1 LKDLSYDVVV
11 IGAGN
16 GGLAAAATT
25 AQKGLKT
32 LLVEQHN
39 LPGGFASSF
48 VRGRFEFE
56 PSLHEMCDV
65 GVQGCL
71 GGAGEFF
78 ESIGL
83 KVEWLRIADAY
94 RMVVD
99 GESKLDVT
107 MPFGTQA
114 YIDKME
120 EYVPGSRESVTN
132 FFELSQEVVDGIG
145 YIGKSKGNPDK
156 QVLMSKYAN
165 FLKTASYTL
174 DQVEKALK
182 IPDKACEILNAYWCY
197 IGTETSR
204 VNFTIFAAMMLK
216 FIAGGAVIP
225 KNRSHEISLAFE
237 SRIREFGG
245 DIMYST
251 KVDKILVED
260 GAVAGVLT
268 TGGRKIKAKH
278 VISNAAKHIVYSQM
292 LEQTSEMSKECN
304 SRRIGGKGYVAYFGL
319 NKTMEEIG
327 LTDYS
332 YFIYPS
338 TDTKKMYDSFAS
350 RDGDPLQAVVCL
362 NNVNP
367 GCSPEGTSML
377 TITTIYTDDAWD
389 DVEEKNYVKAKN
401 DIARKMI
408 ARFESVMGVSI
419 ADAIE
424 EFEVASP
431 ETFARYTG
439 AYDGGIYGYE
449 PEALD
454 SIMPRLMM
462 LDDDMH
468 VKGLRFCGGF
478 AFRCHGY
485 ASSYMSGNTAGL
497 LTYRDSTEVKS

>member
-1 LKDLSYDVVV
+1 MVV

-16 GGLAAAATT
+16 GGLGAAATT

-32 LLVEQHN
+32 LLIEQHN
-39 LPGGFASSF
+39 LPGGFATSF

-65 GVQGCL
+65 GEPGCL
-71 GGAGEFF
+71 GGAGTFF

-83 KVEWLRIADAY
+83 EVEWLKIPDAY
-94 RMVVD
+94 RMIVD
-99 GESKLDVT
+99 GAQKLDVT

-120 EYVPGSRESVTN
+120 EYVPGSRQSVTN
-132 FFELSQEVVDGIG
+132 FFDLCQEVVDGIG

-156 QVLMSKYAN
+156 KELTSTYAN

-182 IPDKACEILNAYWCY
+182 IPSKACEILNAYWCY
-197 IGTETSR
+197 IGVETSR

-216 FIAGGAVIP
+216 FISGGAVIP

-237 SRIREFGG
+237 KRIRAFGG

-251 KVDKILVED
+251 KVDKILTED
-260 GAVAGVLT
+260 GKVAGVQT
-268 TGGRKIKAKH
+268 ADGQKISAKH
-278 VISNAAKHIVYSQM
+278 VISNASKHIVYSSM
-292 LEQTSEMSKECN
+292 LDQTPKMSKESN
-304 SRRIGGKGYVAYFGL
+304 ARRIGGKGYVAYFGL
-319 NKTMEEIG
+319 NKTKEELG

-338 TDTKKMYDSFAS
+338 TDTNKMYESLSS
-350 RDGDPLQAVVCL
+350 REGDPLQAVVCL
-362 NNVNP
+362 NNANP
-367 GCSPEGTSML
+367 DCSPKGTSML
-377 TITTIYTDDAWD
+377 SITTIYTDDAWD
-389 DVEEKNYVKAKN
+389 DVDEKGYVKAKN
-401 DIARKMI
+401 DIAKKMI
-408 ARFESVMGVSI
+408 ARFESVAGVKIS
-419 ADAIE
+419 DAIE

-431 ETFARYTG
+431 QTFARYTG

-449 PEALD
+449 PEAWD

-462 LDDDMH
+462 LESDMH

-497 LTYRDSTEVKS
+497 LTYRDSREVKS

>member
-1 LKDLSYDVVV
+1 MVV

-16 GGLAAAATT
+16 GGLGAAATT

-32 LLVEQHN
+32 LLIEQHN
-39 LPGGFASSF
+39 LPGGFATSF

-65 GVQGCL
+65 GEPGCL
-71 GGAGEFF
+71 GGAGTFF

-83 KVEWLRIADAY
+83 EVEWLKIPDAY
-94 RMVVD
+94 RMIVD
-99 GESKLDVT
+99 GAQKLDVT

-120 EYVPGSRESVTN
+120 EYVPGSRQSVTN
-132 FFELSQEVVDGIG
+132 FFELCQEVVDGIG

-156 QVLMSKYAN
+156 KVLTGTYAN

-182 IPDKACEILNAYWCY
+182 IPSKACEILNAYWCY
-197 IGTETSR
+197 IGVETSR

-216 FIAGGAVIP
+216 FISGGAVIP

-237 SRIREFGG
+237 KRIRAFGG

-251 KVDKILVED
+251 KVDKILTED
-260 GAVAGVLT
+260 GKVAGVQT
-268 TGGRKIKAKH
+268 ADGQKISAKH
-278 VISNAAKHIVYSQM
+278 VISNASKHIVYSSM
-292 LEQTSEMSKECN
+292 LDQTPKMSKESN
-304 SRRIGGKGYVAYFGL
+304 ARRIGGKGYVAYFGL
-319 NKTMEEIG
+319 NKTKEELG

-338 TDTKKMYDSFAS
+338 TDTNKMYESLSS
-350 RDGDPLQAVVCL
+350 REGDPLQAVVCL
-362 NNVNP
+362 NNANP
-367 GCSPEGTSML
+367 DCSPKGTSML
-377 TITTIYTDDAWD
+377 SITTIYTDDAWD
-389 DVEEKNYVKAKN
+389 GVDEKNYVKAKN
-401 DIARKMI
+401 DIAKKMI
-408 ARFESVMGVSI
+408 ARFESVVGVKIS
-419 ADAIE
+419 DAIE
-424 EFEVASP
+424 EVEVASP
-431 ETFARYTG
+431 QTFARYTG

-449 PEALD
+449 PEAWD

-462 LDDDMH
+462 LESDMH

-497 LTYRDSTEVKS
+497 LTYRDSREVKS